1 MPRYALAVAGLLTS
15 FTVGT
20 AARHDAE
27 RIAPN
32 DNRQSA
38 GELHGSVLSV
48 RLEARN
54 GMWFPEGENGVGV
67 ETAAWAEVG
76 KPLANPGPIIRVTA
90 GDKRHRDEPTT
101 SPSTLMHATVA

>member
-54 GMWFPEGENGVGV
+54 GMWFPEGEKGVGV

-90 GDKRHRDEPTT
+90 GRAAQKGAANRVPTPFA
-101 SPSTLMHATVA
+101 S